1 MEGST
6 REEWSEFLEN
16 IPTGDADPWKVS
28 KALRETTKTFFPP
41 IHGERGLVYTDEE
54 KAEAFADSL
63 ERQFSPNMSLTDDL
77 DFEEEVENIL
87 QEIKHRQ
94 TPRPYPHFK
103 SHKTAQNNDHKHNTP
118 PLKSKP
124 PNTLTQPTDNARNA
138 IETLL
143 LILPS
148 FFFMVIAVLLSSL
161 LHQSKTWAFVLEF
174 LIIVV
179 PQQKTAKRATPINPT
194 KKDYITNCRATIN
207 LLSVIA
213 ILAVDFTIFPARFSK
228 TLTTGFSLMDV
239 GVGLFVFANGIVAPE
254 VRGKRDSIGSSIR
267 GSLCLLV
274 IGILRLVLTKLTH
287 YNVSESEY
295 GVHWNFFIT
304 LAFTKIFSSC
314 VLNIVKPKYVLIN
327 ATLILIAHE
336 TLLQLSFKTWIFNHF
351 ERHSFTDAN
360 KEGLVSAIGYLALYL
375 YSVYFGYSIKQTEK
389 SYRITNGK
397 FFVITMTSLLMTIF
411 CNYHFEVSRR
421 LANAGYVFWVLFIGI
436 FMTWLFYLAENAQ
449 KHIFEGITKHYLCS
463 PYIYEAINYN
473 GLIFF
478 IIGNLLTG
486 LVNLSISTKQ
496 VLMMKHK
503 IETLLIHRRDVAPS
517 DTLNRKCLTLLGFAQ

>member
-6 REEWSEFLEN
+6 REE
-16 IPTGDADPWKVS
+16 
-28 KALRETTKTFFPP
+28 
-41 IHGERGLVYTDEE
+41 
-54 KAEAFADSL
+54 
-63 ERQFSPNMSLTDDL
+63 
-77 DFEEEVENIL
+77 
-87 QEIKHRQ
+87 
-94 TPRPYPHFK
+94 
-103 SHKTAQNNDHKHNTP
+103 
-118 PLKSKP
+118 
-124 PNTLTQPTDNARNA
+124 PTDNARNA

-179 PQQKTAKRATPINPT
+179 PVVLNVTVFSQYVTSVVIITGFLIGMHLLIYLLVVFLKQQKTAKRATPINPA

-496 VLMMKHK
+496 V
-503 IETLLIHRRDVAPS
+503 EAPTSLLILFLYMFINCTAVF
-517 DTLNRKCLTLLGFAQ
+517 LFYVKNWKLKL